1 MNKNVINLSLLLST
15 SVLPS
20 DILSLTGQYD
30 CYSDVSIQYPK
41 TMNPIDDITQI
52 SLIEEKRSVWSGLS
66 ASEMGRYM
74 KIEDALSD
82 MAILESVVQKI
93 KGSKPLEP
101 EFAKIIEDNF
111 WDLI

>member
-1 MNKNVINLSLLLST
+1 MNKNIINVSLLLSA

-20 DILSLTGQYD
+20 DMLSLTGQYD
-30 CYSDVSIQYPK
+30 SYSDATIQYPK
-41 TMNPIDDITQI
+41 TMSPIDDITQI
-52 SLIEEKRSVWSGLS
+52 SLIEEKKSVWFGLS
-66 ASEMGRYM
+66 VSGMSRDL
-74 KIEDALSD
+74 KIEEALSD